1 LLDIADGF
9 VRNHTQA
16 FPARQRSV
24 SKPRRASVS
33 RVVITAAR
41 PDDLTATATLRRAQ
55 PRRFLS
61 FDEADLMKAI

>member
-41 PDDLTATATLRRAQ
+41 PDDLTATATLDARNRAVF
-55 PRRFLS
+55 FL
-61 FDEADLMKAI
+61 LMKPI

>member
-41 PDDLTATATLRRAQ
+41 PDDLTATATLDARNHAVFF
-55 PRRFLS
+55 P
-61 FDEADLMKAI
+61 LMKPI